1 MVIGIDFYFFIYLII
16 RQIYMDVMEQ
26 FFETKKFQ
34 NLVIDNDTIFSIFI
48 N

>member
-1 MVIGIDFYFFIYLII
+1 
-16 RQIYMDVMEQ
+16 MDVMEQ